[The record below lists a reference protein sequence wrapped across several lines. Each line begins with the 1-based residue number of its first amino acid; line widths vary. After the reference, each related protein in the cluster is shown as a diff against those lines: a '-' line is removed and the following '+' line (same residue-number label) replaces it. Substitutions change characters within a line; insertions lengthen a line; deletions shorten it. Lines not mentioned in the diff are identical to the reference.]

1 MLDLFIV
8 FVLQSSTCNM
18 PKFPYNLSSEDSS
31 FMISMNN
38 KGLQNYAKCIVQ
50 QFPNKMINTDID
62 SQEYDLQI
70 EDLYVDFTISHFKF
84 MKFEANPYVDI
95 KSKRITASNTNITLQ
110 ISWHLR
116 ELNHYPYTTDS
127 GTGEIVISNSSL
139 SIDGISFNPDDECKG
154 NMQTTFSN
162 VNINTNQLNFS
173 ISGGKSLIFKL
184 YYNDIL
190 KQVNEILLD
199 KISEIM
205 DNSIYK
211 YTLFISNTQQNFV
224 YYPNFPEM
232 LKDDRFTANLF
243 DELNQLIVMKSGYTF
258 NMQNISDQFINQ
270 KMLQPLPIYR
280 NQKQIEYTV
289 SRAALNNY
297 LYSFHKY
304 NDTYSNPLLF
314 SVLEAPTVDF
324 FYDNIIMN
332 LKIQRQGIVE
342 EIQLTG
348 IPLLRNEKEITYL
361 LFQFQIDT
369 EKNTEIV
376 NWINTQLQEASYL
389 IQNTIFS
396 LIGFSIRIDEENDCV
411 RVIGDITECFN

>member
-1 MLDLFIV
+1 MLALCIAS
-8 FVLQSSTCNM
+8 SSTCNM
-18 PKFPYNLSSEDSS
+18 PKFPLNLSSQDSS
-31 FMISMNN
+31 YMISMNN
-38 KGLQNYAKCIVQ
+38 NGLQNYVKCIIQ
-50 QFPNKMINTDID
+50 QFPKKMMNPYIN
-62 SQEYDLQI
+62 SQEYILNLDDLV
-70 EDLYVDFTISHFKF
+70 VDFMIQNFQF
-84 MKFEANPYVDI
+84 LKFEAAQVNI
-95 KSKRITASNTNITLQ
+95 QSKSINTSNTNITIKFFWQ
-110 ISWHLR
+110 LR
-116 ELNHYPYTTDS
+116 VLNHYPYSSDT
-127 GTGEIVISNSSL
+127 GHGEIVISNSSL
-139 SIDGISFNPDDECKG
+139 NIADISFNPDEECVG
-154 NMQTTFSN
+154 NMQTWFSN
-162 VNINTNQLNFS
+162 LNMDIKQFNVT
-173 ISGGKSLIFKL
+173 ISDGQSLIFKK
-184 YYNDIL
+184 YYTDIVT
-190 KQVNEILLD
+190 QVNEMVQDEISQIMQQIIYTYVLL
-199 KISEIM
+199 IS
-205 DNSIYK
+205 K
-211 YTLFISNTQQNFV
+211 TQQNFA
-224 YYPNFPEM
+224 YYPNYPEM

-258 NMQNISDQFINQ
+258 NVQNISDQFINQ
-270 KMLQPLPIYR
+270 QMLQPLPIYK

-376 NWINTQLQEASYL
+376 NWINAQLQEASYL